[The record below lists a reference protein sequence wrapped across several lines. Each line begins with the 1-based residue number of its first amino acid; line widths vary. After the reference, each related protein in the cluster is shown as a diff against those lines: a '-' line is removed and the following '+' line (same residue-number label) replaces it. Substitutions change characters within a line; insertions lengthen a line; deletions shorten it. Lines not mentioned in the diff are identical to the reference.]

1 MKIVRAMKKVTRLQ
15 GEIKVLKKRVASSLN
30 TVAENE
36 TFNESYIELT
46 LLNEKIKKLV
56 ELKTRI
62 MHTNVQHNMFHVIL
76 NLGELKSYIDY
87 ARELEPKH
95 RMIKEGY
102 GYDKEMTK
110 FKSQLTVAER
120 NKTVDECQE
129 LINKLTD
136 ELDDF
141 NAKTDL
147 VEMDVIVQ
155 TIV

>member
-1 MKIVRAMKKVTRLQ
+1 MQ
-15 GEIKVLKKRVASSLN
+15 
-30 TVAENE
+30 
-36 TFNESYIELT
+36 
-46 LLNEKIKKLV
+46 
-56 ELKTRI
+56 
-62 MHTNVQHNMFHVIL
+62 TNVKYNMFRIIL

-87 ARELEPKH
+87 VRELSPKH
-95 RMIKEGY
+95 GMIKEGY

-110 FKSQLTVAER
+110 FKSQITVADR
-120 NKTVDECQE
+120 NRTVDECQN

-147 VEMDVIVQ
+147 EEMDVVVQ